1 MPNKTRTESKSKART
16 EANIKPQEFLWREG
30 TLIGFIMKDFNM
42 DMILLATNNFL
53 FFLLCRFKTLL
64 Y

>member
-30 TLIGFIMKDFNM
+30 TLIGFIMKDNQLQHGY
-42 DMILLATNNFL
+42 DSISHEQ
-53 FFLLCRFKTLL
+53 FFIFFALSF
-64 Y
+64 